1 MVEFRTPEGT
11 VEVHPVPDGS
21 SWIVGDHRLTR
32 LDDVRWSVEGEGR
45 PTRIAH
51 AIRVDDDVWLHVDG
65 RVHRLSLIEPG
76 ARSGGAEGGCTA
88 PMPGAVLEVLVS
100 VGDEVEAGTPLVVME
115 AMKMEHRVM
124 APTDGTVVAVH
135 VEVGGRVLQGQTL
148 VDVETDVS

>member
-11 VEVHPVPDGS
+11 VEVHPAPDGR

-45 PTRIAH
+45 PARIAH

-65 RVHRLSLIEPG
+65 RVHRLSLVEPG

-124 APTDGTVVAVH
+124 APADGTVVAVH
-135 VEVGGRVLQGQTL
+135 VEVGGRVQQGQTL